1 MKFGGSTRWNCR
13 NTQKMSKRKRRKWQY
28 DLQSCSRYKKAYLM
42 KKWIFSSKLISL
54 FKRSQ
59 FFCLNTLL
67 VIEAE
72 AFRFEN
78 RKAHLP
84 AAWSYG
90 LPCRAM
96 LFGSVTDNL
105 FVVC

>member
-59 FFCLNTLL
+59 FFLL
-67 VIEAE
+67 EYVACYRSRGIP
-72 AFRFEN
+72 F
-78 RKAHLP
+78 
-84 AAWSYG
+84 
-90 LPCRAM
+90 
-96 LFGSVTDNL
+96 
-105 FVVC
+105 